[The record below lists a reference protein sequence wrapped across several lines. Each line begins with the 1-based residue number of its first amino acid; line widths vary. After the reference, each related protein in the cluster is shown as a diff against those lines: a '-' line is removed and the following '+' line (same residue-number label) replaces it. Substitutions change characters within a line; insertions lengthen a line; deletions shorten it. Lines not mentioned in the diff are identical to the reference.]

1 MNIDQK
7 IGGAD
12 LDNELNYKTI
22 IPENIPNERKSALK
36 TLGYYFLIFIV
47 GLNLLILIA
56 SIWGMIFVSVA
67 DISVTEKQ
75 FDNLINTVSIYSDSI
90 FGFLSLLWLY
100 YYTKK
105 KGLLTLRRININVI
119 DVVIILGAYVVLLA
133 SSHLLDVIFQ
143 HFNYS
148 IDTPDNQK
156 AVEGLLR
163 TNPILMIISAVILA
177 PIKEEWITR
186 KLIIGSI
193 FKNSPIIGL
202 IVSSFGFGLLHMVAG
217 FSIYALLS
225 YSLAGLIFGIIYIK
239 TKKIEV
245 TIFAHFLNNLVSII
259 AFFIV
264 N

>member
-1 MNIDQK
+1 M
-7 IGGAD
+7 
-12 LDNELNYKTI
+12 DNELNYKTL
-22 IPENIPNERKSALK
+22 IPENIPNERKSAIK
-36 TLGYYFLIFIV
+36 TLVFYFLIFIV
-47 GLNLLILIA
+47 GLNLLLVIA
-56 SIWGMIFVSVA
+56 TIWGAIFVKTA
-67 DISVTEKQ
+67 HISLTREQ
-75 FDNLINTVSIYSDSI
+75 FYNLLNTVSIYADSI
-90 FGFLSLLWLY
+90 FGVLSLFWLY

-105 KGLLTLRRININVI
+105 KGLLTLRRINITVI
-119 DVVIILGAYVVLLA
+119 DIVIVLGAYVVLIV
-133 SSHLLDVIFQ
+133 SSQLLDVIFQ

-148 IDTPDNQK
+148 IATPDNQK
-156 AVEGLLR
+156 EVEGLLR
-163 TNPILMIISAVILA
+163 TNPALMIISAVILA

-193 FKNSPIIGL
+193 FKHSPIIGL
-202 IVSSFGFGLLHMVAG
+202 IVSSFGFGLLHMLAG

-259 AFFIV
+259 LFYAT